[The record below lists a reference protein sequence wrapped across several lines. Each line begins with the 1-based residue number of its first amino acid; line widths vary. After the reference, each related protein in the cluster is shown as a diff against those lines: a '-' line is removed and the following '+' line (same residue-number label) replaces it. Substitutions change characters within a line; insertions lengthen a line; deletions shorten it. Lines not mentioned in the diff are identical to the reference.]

1 MHFMHVLD
9 KFFKIKGQ
17 TTFFEVVRHVLV
29 YINERRIS
37 NKDDVQILL
46 EYPREI
52 EYFEESSDSVTQI
65 VSTLSS
71 SPNVIG
77 SDYMKVVT

>member
-1 MHFMHVLD
+1 M
-9 KFFKIKGQ
+9 
-17 TTFFEVVRHVLV
+17 V
-29 YINERRIS
+29 YIDERGIS

-71 SPNVIG
+71 SSNVIG
-77 SDYMKVVT
+77 SDSMKVIT